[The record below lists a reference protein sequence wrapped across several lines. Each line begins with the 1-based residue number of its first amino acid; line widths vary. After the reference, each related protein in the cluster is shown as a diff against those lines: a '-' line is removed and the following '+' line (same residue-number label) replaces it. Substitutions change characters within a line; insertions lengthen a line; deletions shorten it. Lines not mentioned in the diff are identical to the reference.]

1 MRQIA
6 SKPHGSC
13 TNVPNRAATVRE
25 RLYTAALAILFLIA
39 SPLLAQDTQKIWTGV
54 YTTAQAARGKTAFET
69 SCTNCHNRDLNG
81 SDRGPSL
88 HGDRFLA
95 NWLNGSINTLYSK
108 IRFSMP
114 ATYPETVADDVKLDI
129 VAYLLQ
135 VNAFPAGPAELKM
148 DADELESIQIVKKGS
163 QDVAN
168 FTLVQL
174 VGCLAPGP
182 NKSWT
187 LTHTTEP
194 LMTKDEIPTPAQ
206 LQQASAQP
214 LGAQTFV
221 LVSVGAFHPE
231 SHIGQQM
238 EARGLLYRDP
248 AENRLNLTSLQ
259 TLAATCEP

>member
-1 MRQIA
+1 MRRIA
-6 SKPHGSC
+6 S
-13 TNVPNRAATVRE
+13 
-25 RLYTAALAILFLIA
+25 LAALLFAAL
-39 SPLLAQDTQKIWTGV
+39 SLLAQDTQKIWNGV

-81 SDRGPSL
+81 SDRSPSL

-95 NWLNGSINTLYSK
+95 NWLNGSVNTLYSK

-129 VAYLLQ
+129 VTYLLQ
-135 VNAFPAGPAELKM
+135 VNAFPAGSTELKM
-148 DADELESIQIVKKGS
+148 DADELESIQIAKKGS

-187 LTHTTEP
+187 LVRTTEP
-194 LMTKDEIPTPAQ
+194 LATKDEIPTPAQ
-206 LQQASAQP
+206 LQQAASQS
-214 LGAQTFV
+214 LGVQTFV
-221 LVSVGAFHPE
+221 LVQRRSLPSRTPRRPKNGRPRTPLPRV
-231 SHIGQQM
+231 Q
-238 EARGLLYRDP
+238 RRD
-248 AENRLNLTSLQ
+248 RST
-259 TLAATCEP
+259 